1 MANDDDD
8 EVLIRA
14 LRGEPT
20 LEENADE
27 EVVKSR
33 LKKIMSRGPVSA
45 DKAEIWDALMDEMVV
60 HPANLSKEHL
70 FLLKM
75 WFDETLEELMRPS
88 RS

>member
-27 EVVKSR
+27 GGGEIQAQEDHEPGSR
-33 LKKIMSRGPVSA
+33 QRGQGG
-45 DKAEIWDALMDEMVV
+45 
-60 HPANLSKEHL
+60 NLGCL
-70 FLLKM
+70 
-75 WFDETLEELMRPS
+75 DGRDGRPP
-88 RS
+88 R

>member
-1 MANDDDD
+1 VRFEGNP
-8 EVLIRA
+8 RW
-14 LRGEPT
+14 RKT
-20 LEENADE
+20 RTR

-75 WFDETLEELMRPS
+75 WFDETLEVLMRPS